1 MFMTKKGNV
10 LMHQGSEVARLS
22 QQIELECQAAKLGL
36 AGLAIVANHDSINAR
51 MERIWDYRQ
60 ELAQEVGEQEATK
73 IMHEL
78 YVKVVG

>member
-1 MFMTKKGNV
+1 
-10 LMHQGSEVARLS
+10 
-22 QQIELECQAAKLGL
+22 
-36 AGLAIVANHDSINAR
+36 

-73 IMHEL
+73 IMYEL